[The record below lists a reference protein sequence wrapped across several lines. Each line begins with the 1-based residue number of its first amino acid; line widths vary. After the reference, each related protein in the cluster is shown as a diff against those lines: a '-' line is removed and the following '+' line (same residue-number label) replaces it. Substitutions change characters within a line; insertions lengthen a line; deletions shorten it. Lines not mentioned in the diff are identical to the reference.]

1 MKQFEIPSFYKSDF
15 IAPIKNYR
23 KTLDPRKRDF
33 APTVVDFGPLRI
45 VLARHFGFCYGVEN
59 AIEIAYKAIEENQ
72 GKKIYMLSQMIHNP
86 VVNQDLQDRG
96 LSFILDT
103 EGNQLTPWNEVTSN
117 DIVIIPAFG
126 TTLEIE
132 QRLASMGIETHQY
145 NTTCPFVEK
154 VWKMANKLGTD
165 DYSIIIHGKF
175 KHEETQATF
184 SHSTAASKSIVIK
197 DIDEARIIGEIIL
210 GQRNKEEFYATFKGR
225 YSDGFDVGNDLLK
238 VGVINQTTMLASET
252 HEIAEY
258 FKTVMIEKY
267 GESEIKKHYADTRDT
282 LCYATNDNQQSTYE
296 LLNQEA
302 DLAIVVGGYNSSNTS
317 HLVDLCA
324 TKFNTYFVNG
334 PQELIDEHQIRHF
347 DYATKSHLVSA
358 DYLPQKEK
366 TTVVVTSGASC
377 PDSVIESV
385 IDRLLSFYNLDTDK
399 PTALKNAGII
409 E

>member
-1 MKQFEIPSFYKSDF
+1 MKQFEIPSFYKSEF

-23 KTLDPRKRDF
+23 KSIDPRKRDF
-33 APTVVDFGPLRI
+33 APTIVDFGSIRI
-45 VLARHFGFCYGVEN
+45 ILARHFGFCYGVEN

-86 VVNQDLQDRG
+86 VVNEDLRDRG

-103 EGNQLTPWNEVTSN
+103 EGNQLTPWSDVSSE

-132 QRLASMGIETHQY
+132 QLLESKGIETRQY

-154 VWKMANKLGTD
+154 VWKMANKLGTSD
-165 DYSIIIHGKF
+165 HSIIIHGKF

-184 SHSTAASKSIVIK
+184 SHSSAESKSIVIK
-197 DIDEARIIGEIIL
+197 DIEEARVIGDIIL
-210 GQRNKEEFYATFKGR
+210 GKRNKEEFYSAFEGR
-225 YSDGFDVGNDLLK
+225 YTPGFNVDNDLIK
-238 VGVINQTTMLASET
+238 VGVINQTTMLAGET

-258 FKTVMIEKY
+258 FKTVMIEKF
-267 GESEIKKHYADTRDT
+267 GEDEIKNHYADTRDT
-282 LCYATNDNQQSTYE
+282 LCYATNDNQQSTFE

-317 HLVDLCA
+317 HLADLCA
-324 TKFNTYFVNG
+324 TKFKTFFVNG
-334 PQELIDEHQIRHF
+334 PEELIEKSQIRHF
-347 DYATKSHLVSA
+347 DYATKSHLTSN
-358 DYLPQKEK
+358 DYLPNKEK
-366 TTVVVTSGASC
+366 VSIVVTSGASC

-385 IDRLLSFYNLDTDK
+385 IDRLLSFYPSTADK
-399 PTALKNAGII
+399 ATALQNAGVIG
-409 E
+409 

>member
-1 MKQFEIPSFYKSDF
+1 MKQFEIPSFYKSEF

-23 KTLDPRKRDF
+23 KSIDPRKRDF
-33 APTVVDFGPLRI
+33 APTIVDFGSIRI
-45 VLARHFGFCYGVEN
+45 ILARHFGFCYSVEN

-86 VVNQDLQDRG
+86 VVNEDLRDRG

-103 EGNQLTPWNEVTSN
+103 EGNQLTPWSDVSSE

-132 QRLASMGIETHQY
+132 QLLESKGIETRQY

-154 VWKMANKLGTD
+154 VWKMANKLGTSD
-165 DYSIIIHGKF
+165 HSIIIHGKF

-184 SHSTAASKSIVIK
+184 SHSSAESKSIVIK
-197 DIDEARIIGEIIL
+197 DIEEARVIGDIIL
-210 GQRNKEEFYATFKGR
+210 GKRNKEEFYSAFEGR
-225 YSDGFDVGNDLLK
+225 YTPGFNVDNDLIK
-238 VGVINQTTMLASET
+238 VGVINQTTMLAGET

-258 FKTVMIEKY
+258 FKTVMIEKF
-267 GESEIKKHYADTRDT
+267 GEDEIKNHYADTRDT
-282 LCYATNDNQQSTYE
+282 LCYATNDNQQSTFE

-317 HLVDLCA
+317 HLADLCA
-324 TKFNTYFVNG
+324 TKFKTFFVNG
-334 PQELIDEHQIRHF
+334 PEELIEKSQIRHF
-347 DYATKSHLVSA
+347 DYATKSHLTSN
-358 DYLPQKEK
+358 DYLPNKEK
-366 TTVVVTSGASC
+366 VSIVVTSGASC

-385 IDRLLSFYNLDTDK
+385 IDRLLSFYPSTADK
-399 PTALKNAGII
+399 ATALQNAGVIG
-409 E
+409 